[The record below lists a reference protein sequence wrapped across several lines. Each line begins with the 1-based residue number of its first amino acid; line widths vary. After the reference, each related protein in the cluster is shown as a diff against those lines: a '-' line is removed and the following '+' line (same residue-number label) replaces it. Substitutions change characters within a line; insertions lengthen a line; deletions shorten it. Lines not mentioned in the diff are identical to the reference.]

1 MCRRSQRSEERF
13 RSPRAAVTY
22 VYKLSD
28 MDARSELCSSD
39 GAVCTIDPLC
49 VYVCPYEHVV
59 RVQPHMYSLGTLHI
73 FSDIGSST
81 DLVLH
86 LVS

>member
-1 MCRRSQRSEERF
+1 MQNPEEGIRF
-13 RSPRAAVTY
+13 SSSGVIGGCEQPGWALGMEC
-22 VYKLSD
+22 K
-28 MDARSELCSSD
+28 SSD